1 MPRGAAVP
9 RPRGSTRAGGLYR
22 RARARRDAGFSI
34 FYMGINLGAIFGP
47 LVCGQLG
54 EKVNWHLGFAA
65 AGVFMVLGLVQY
77 VRGGK
82 DLGEAGL
89 RPDASMSAEQRGR
102 SVVVRAACAGA
113 ALAPAL
119 LS

>member
-54 EKVNWHLGFAA
+54 EKGNWHLGFAA
-65 AGVFMVLGLVQY
+65 AGGFLGLGVVQY
-77 VRGGK
+77 ARGGEY
-82 DLGEAGL
+82 LGEAGL
-89 RPDASMSAEQRGR
+89 RPNASVSTDQRSR
-102 SVVVRAACAGA
+102 AVVACAACSR
-113 ALAPAL
+113 LHP
-119 LS
+119 